1 MVGVY
6 SSITNLSRETFLSI
20 HSTSTRPSECSESF
34 KSMSGVV
41 RRDGDSDDDNDDDR
55 DNNDR

>member
-1 MVGVY
+1 MGAY
-6 SSITNLSRETFLSI
+6 SSITKLSCETFLSI
-20 HSTSTRPSECSESF
+20 HSTSTRPSECSESY

-55 DNNDR
+55 DNDDR